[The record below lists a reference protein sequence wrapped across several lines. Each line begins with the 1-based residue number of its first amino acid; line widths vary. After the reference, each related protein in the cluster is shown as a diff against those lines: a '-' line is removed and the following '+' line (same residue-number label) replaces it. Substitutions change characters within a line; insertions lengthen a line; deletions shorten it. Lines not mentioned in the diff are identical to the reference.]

1 MTIPFEL
8 HERLAADT
16 SSLGELPLSRL
27 LMSRDGR
34 YPWFLLVP
42 RIAGLRELHELDD
55 AGRHRLS
62 DESAALSRALLKV
75 FGGDKLN
82 VAAIG
87 NLVPQL
93 HLHHVVRFADDDA
106 WPAPVWGHSPPLALA
121 DDEAQRRR
129 QAVSASLRAAG
140 IALRTD

>member
-1 MTIPFEL
+1 MTAPFEL

-16 SSLGELPLSRL
+16 HSLGELPLSRL

-42 RIAGLRELHELDD
+42 RIAGLRELHELSD
-55 AGRHRLS
+55 ADRRRLS

-82 VAAIG
+82 LAAIG

-93 HLHHVVRFADDDA
+93 HLHHVVRFTTDAA
-106 WPAPVWGHSPPLALA
+106 WPAPVWGHLPPQALA
-121 DDEAQRRR
+121 DEEAQRRR
-129 QAVSASLRAAG
+129 NAVSA
-140 IALRTD
+140 ALTDDGLLLHAI